1 MPDFKMEIVSDL
13 QASLVSTFSQDE
25 IEFVSTALIKALANY
40 EVSRMSTELI
50 VYDSL
55 NTKLLKKYLACLYV
69 DGKSEKTAY
78 QYKRTC
84 ERLTA
89 LIDKNFTEMNAYDIR
104 YFLACERERGISARS
119 AENLRANI
127 SAFFQWMTREEI
139 IQRNP
144 CFSIKPIKYP
154 KVVRK
159 PFSEIEIDSLRN
171 ACVTKKERAL
181 IEVLLSSGA
190 RVSELSEMKISDI
203 DQTDLSVHIRCGKG
217 GKGRTTYLSCVAMKH
232 LISYLEEKKTIS
244 DSLFTN
250 QRGETLRPSGI
261 RFILKRIG
269 ERANVTNVHPHK
281 FRRTFASSLAARGMS
296 IQEVKTLL
304 GHSNINTTME
314 YVYTDDRKVSASYRQ
329 LIA

>member
-1 MPDFKMEIVSDL
+1 MPDFKMEMVSDFQSNLVSVFSQNDIEIVSTV
-13 QASLVSTFSQDE
+13 LVK
-25 IEFVSTALIKALANY
+25 VLANY
-40 EVSRMSTELI
+40 EVTKISTELT
-50 VYDSL
+50 VYDSV
-55 NTKLLKKYLACLYV
+55 NSKLLKKYLACLYV

-84 ERLTA
+84 ERLA
-89 LIDKNFTEMNAYDIR
+89 ASIDKNFTEMNAYDIR

-127 SAFFQWMTREEI
+127 SAFFQWMAREEI
-139 IQRNP
+139 IQKNP
-144 CFSIKPIKYP
+144 CFAIKPIKYP
-154 KVVRK
+154 EVVRK

-171 ACVTKKERAL
+171 GCLVKKERAL
-181 IEVLLSSGA
+181 VEVLLSTGA
-190 RVSELSEMKISDI
+190 RVSEVSEMKISDI
-203 DQTDLSVHIRCGKG
+203 DQTDLSVRIRCGNG
-217 GKGRTTYLSCVAMKH
+217 GKGRTTYLSSVAMKH
-232 LISYLEEKKTIS
+232 LTAYLDERKTES
-244 DSLFTN
+244 DSLFIN
-250 QRGETLRPSGI
+250 QSGEPLRPNGI

-269 ERANVTNVHPHK
+269 KRAGVSNVHPHR

-296 IQEVKTLL
+296 IQEVKKLL